1 MTIENLEKAQEID
14 CEIRNLE
21 KYLKDWNRARG
32 INNIELYDVDRTS
45 TFYISTKMFVDIVD
59 FTKLKSK
66 IIKELETK
74 ISKLQKEFD
83 EL

>member
-1 MTIENLEKAQEID
+1 MTIETLEKAKEID
-14 CEIRNLE
+14 YKIRDLE

-45 TFYISTKMFVDIVD
+45 TFYINVNMFVDIVG

-66 IIKELETK
+66 IIEDLETK